1 MGQADLL
8 KLEVHQAGKSRLR
21 QTVRV
26 SDDVLSSYPAPAGR
40 SIAKEITR
48 LDEHCRA
55 FLALCTFAVLSSTT
69 PDGEPDVAPRGGEPG
84 FLRVCDEQT
93 LILPDRVG
101 NNRLDSLRKIARNP
115 RVALLCMVPGFDE
128 TLRIY
133 GSADLRTF
141 ETRTA
146 ETAPIDADEKGRP
159 PRSVMVIRVD
169 RAFMHCP
176 KALMRGRLWDPDVR
190 VPRSTFASLGEVL
203 RAHSGAG
210 RHDDRQMNTR

>member
-1 MGQADLL
+1 L
-8 KLEVHQAGKSRLR
+8 
-21 QTVRV
+21 
-26 SDDVLSSYPAPAGR
+26 PC
-40 SIAKEITR
+40 
-48 LDEHCRA
+48 CRA
-55 FLALCTFAVLSSTT
+55 PR

-115 RVALLCMVPGFDE
+115 RVALLRMVPGFDE

-133 GSADLRTF
+133 GRADLRTF
-141 ETRTA
+141 ET
-146 ETAPIDADEKGRP
+146 APIAADETGRP

-176 KALMRGRLWDPDVR
+176 KALMRGRLWDPDAR

-203 RAHSGAG
+203 RAHSGASEPAESQEDMLH
-210 RHDDRQMNTR
+210 RYQSQL